1 LQASLLHDDVD
12 TVAASFHAVT
22 GFSHQPMVQRRHVA
36 KTVKEGDVSM
46 TVAKH
51 CVSRRWIVPFLKSRI
66 HYLAARRPAMIPP
79 FQLTPDFLPAA
90 QKVGACEIGLKARG
104 GLLAFRE
111 HCGRVPAHRRGK
123 LPACAPPGVA
133 RQGQEHRLKQGIL
146 QRPLFLC
153 SLSSFCA
160 VQKSNFKALIQ

>member
-1 LQASLLHDDVD
+1 
-12 TVAASFHAVT
+12 
-22 GFSHQPMVQRRHVA
+22 MVQRRHVA

-111 HCGRVPAHRRGK
+111 HCGRVPQLIGEGNFQHVLRR
-123 LPACAPPGVA
+123 A
-133 RQGQEHRLKQGIL
+133 L
-146 QRPLFLC
+146 QDKVR
-153 SLSSFCA
+153 STA
-160 VQKSNFKALIQ
+160 